1 MYERA
6 SGWLTSRHT
15 LVLTHT
21 QAHTRSRV
29 TLHTSFVHSKGNLC
43 ISACLRFTSTK
54 HTHMHNLYFSQPLAF
69 CLLLSYTLIGMQ
81 ACAQKESKSLCSQL
95 LFLSSTHTDLQ
106 PTHFLC
112 DLLECHSI
120 FVTAVAYPSDL
131 TTSHQWALTDIAD
144 LFSDE
149 TDIKADL
156 IVHQISSLWL
166 RLISYFFIKKKNNP
180 TFAVHLLWN
189 TGRLRISRGCKWSKC
204 SWGSLWKYSKSTGM
218 SWDTADKTANKNS
231 VFQGFSDDPLC
242 VRSDA
247 RTHALI
253 ISLSDKLYPPPK
265 MFAANVS
272 NFKHQQ

>member
-43 ISACLRFTSTK
+43 ISACLRVTSTK

-95 LFLSSTHTDLQ
+95 LFLSSTHTGLQ

-166 RLISYFFIKKKNNP
+166 RLISYFFIKKKTTP
-180 TFAVHLLWN
+180 HLQC
-189 TGRLRISRGCKWSKC
+189 TC
-204 SWGSLWKYSKSTGM
+204 SETQEDWEYLEGVNEANAHGDLCESIPSPLECPETLQTKLQT
-218 SWDTADKTANKNS
+218 KT
-231 VFQGFSDDPLC
+231 VCFRDFLMTHC
-242 VRSDA
+242 VLEVM
-247 RTHALI
+247 HGL
-253 ISLSDKLYPPPK
+253 
-265 MFAANVS
+265 M
-272 NFKHQQ
+272 H

>member
-1 MYERA
+1 MCVAGQGRLLWREPISGVRGQKDRRPQLASIHQSWSLLSNLAPLLMYERA

-43 ISACLRFTSTK
+43 ISACLRVTSTK

-166 RLISYFFIKKKNNP
+166 RLIS
-180 TFAVHLLWN
+180 
-189 TGRLRISRGCKWSKC
+189 
-204 SWGSLWKYSKSTGM
+204 
-218 SWDTADKTANKNS
+218 
-231 VFQGFSDDPLC
+231 
-242 VRSDA
+242 
-247 RTHALI
+247 
-253 ISLSDKLYPPPK
+253 
-265 MFAANVS
+265 
-272 NFKHQQ
+272 